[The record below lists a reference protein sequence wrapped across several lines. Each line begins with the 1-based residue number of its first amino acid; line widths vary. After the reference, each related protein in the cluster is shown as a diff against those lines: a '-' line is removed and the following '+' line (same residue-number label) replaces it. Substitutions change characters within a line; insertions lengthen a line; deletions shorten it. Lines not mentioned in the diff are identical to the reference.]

1 MQVSNSNSRIR
12 IISVHSIT
20 DPEALCQQLMS
31 RCLKGE
37 IRRSYDLEWKDH
49 QYRFGGDWLT
59 GQALDLI
66 RLDGL
71 NANDMANKLQQFET
85 SLNSPSTEN
94 PLGLDLSFGY
104 YHRNIS
110 KYNPGIPIR
119 FHKCGLVYSASSV
132 VLCWVDVSLESE
144 DPECWTDFISV
155 VGKRQGADYLKNFLD
170 REGTR
175 CTQAEIFQ
183 KIENWFF
190 RDLNPSDILYTSRNL
205 YRFGRFKLQT
215 ESTLDALKF
224 LYLSTGDS
232 ENYEALALMAEENT
246 KNTNDIRWS
255 WSMDAVS
262 SVLQI
267 SSVHLQTKGAARFQN
282 SFRFADS
289 WLTYVISLTQ
299 YHLMIDMERDIV
311 RTMMTMHQIRRKKN
325 PFSVL
330 LGVIRMKKSYEEIM
344 DRFMD
349 SYWKLGLIQIH
360 SHAERH
366 ALFLGLQTT
375 LGCQDMVS
383 RFHSKLSTLGAFL
396 LEKQKGVVGWFL
408 IYVPFVSLLLGL
420 LGINVKGITSEEGLS
435 LFTLIS
441 TLIAITATYLLVIA
455 VSRNWLT
462 SSKRAHCKR

>member
-1 MQVSNSNSRIR
+1 
-12 IISVHSIT
+12 
-20 DPEALCQQLMS
+20 
-31 RCLKGE
+31 
-37 IRRSYDLEWKDH
+37 
-49 QYRFGGDWLT
+49 
-59 GQALDLI
+59 
-66 RLDGL
+66 
-71 NANDMANKLQQFET
+71 LQQFET

-155 VGKRQGADYLKNFLD
+155 VGKRQGAVYLKNFLD

-175 CTQAEIFQ
+175 CTQAEFFQ

-190 RDLNPSDILYTSRNL
+190 RDLIPSDILYTSRNL

-224 LYLSTGDS
+224 FYLSTGDS
-232 ENYEALALMAEENT
+232 ENYEALALMAEENA

-311 RTMMTMHQIRRKKN
+311 RTMMTMHQIRRKKSI
-325 PFSVL
+325 FCAL
-330 LGVIRMKKSYEEIM
+330 RRDSYEEVL
-344 DRFMD
+344 RGNYGSF
-349 SYWKLGLIQIH
+349 YGLILETWIDPDSFSCRETCFISWASDDFRLPRYGFSISHQTIH
-360 SHAERH
+360 SWCFFAGEKKRSCRLVFDLC
-366 ALFLGLQTT
+366 AF
-375 LGCQDMVS
+375 
-383 RFHSKLSTLGAFL
+383 RFSSP
-396 LEKQKGVVGWFL
+396 W
-408 IYVPFVSLLLGL
+408 
-420 LGINVKGITSEEGLS
+420 
-435 LFTLIS
+435 
-441 TLIAITATYLLVIA
+441 IAW
-455 VSRNWLT
+455 N
-462 SSKRAHCKR
+462 